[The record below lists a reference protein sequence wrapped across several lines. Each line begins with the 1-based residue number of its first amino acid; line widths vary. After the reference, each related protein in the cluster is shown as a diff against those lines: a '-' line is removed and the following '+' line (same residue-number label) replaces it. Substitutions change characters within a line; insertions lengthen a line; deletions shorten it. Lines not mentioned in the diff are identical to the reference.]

1 MYLLTELDFTNRNNK
16 KYIIYILKYIN
27 IMNEYDVIVVGGGHA
42 GLEAAYAVD
51 RIGLSCALVTLRKQS
66 IGQMSCNPAIGGLGK
81 SHIVREID
89 AMGGLMPIATDMS
102 GIQYR
107 TLNTR
112 KGDAVQALRVQ
123 CDRKLYKQAAQ
134 KIIKKTNIEIIEGE
148 VEDLVVEGK
157 KVKGVVTDKNIVK
170 GKRTILTTG
179 TFLNGRMYTG
189 EEIEIGGRSGDLSS
203 IPLSK
208 KLYQLDIP
216 MGRLKTGTPPR
227 IKLSSININLME
239 EQPGE
244 RPTPWMSLNERPKKH
259 QKQLSCFITRTN
271 KTTHEIIK
279 KNTHLSAMYS
289 GNIVGIGPRYCPSIE
304 DKVNRFKNKEGHQI
318 FIEPEG
324 INKDLIYPNGVST
337 SLPKDIQLEFIQSI
351 RGMRNAIITEYGYAV
366 EYDFIDP
373 RIIKPTLEAKFL
385 QGFYLAGQIN
395 GTTGYEEAA
404 AQGLIAGIN
413 AANSIK
419 KKDEFI
425 LERDEAYIGVL
436 INDLTNHGITEP
448 YRMFTSRAEH
458 RLLLS
463 QNNAEQRLLLK
474 AHNLGLINSKR
485 KEEFL
490 LKEKNYKKFFNSILK
505 KTKTKTFID
514 NKNKTKHLKEN
525 KNLYQLLSRP
535 DVNPNR
541 LYKPKKHEKSLYDRS
556 VVEIKYKGYIEKQ
569 LREIKK
575 TKKQNNKKIPTS
587 FDYNSIE
594 GLSNEVKEKLHQN
607 KPRTIGDANIIE
619 GITPA
624 AINLILIYLKKAEL
638 LEQNA

>member
-1 MYLLTELDFTNRNNK
+1 MNK
-16 KYIIYILKYIN
+16 
-27 IMNEYDVIVVGGGHA
+27 YDVVVVGGGHA

-51 RIGLSCALVTLRKQS
+51 RIGLSCALVTFKRKS

-89 AMGGLMPIATDMS
+89 AMGGLMSRATDMS

-123 CDRKLYKQAAQ
+123 CDRKLYKKATQ
-134 KIIKKTNIEIIEGE
+134 KIIKNTNIEVIEGE
-148 VEDLVVEGK
+148 VQDLVVEGNR
-157 KVKGVVTDKNIVK
+157 VKGVITNNNTVM

-179 TFLNGRMYTG
+179 TFLNGKMYAG
-189 EEIEIGGRSGDLSS
+189 EEVEIGGRSGDPSS

-208 KLYQLDIP
+208 KLYQLNIP

-227 IKLSSININLME
+227 IKLSSINIKEME

-244 RPTPWMSLNERPKKH
+244 KPTPWMSLYKRPKKH
-259 QKQLSCFITRTN
+259 QKQLSCYITRTN
-271 KTTHEIIK
+271 KTTHKIIEE
-279 KNTHLSAMYS
+279 NTHLSAMYS
-289 GNIVGIGPRYCPSIE
+289 GNIMGIGPRYCPSIE

-324 INKDLIYPNGVST
+324 IDKDLVYPNGVST
-337 SLPKDIQLEFIQSI
+337 SLPKKIQEKFIQSI
-351 RGMRNAIITEYGYAV
+351 NGMKDAIITEYGYAV

-373 RIIKPTLEAKFL
+373 RSIKPTLETKFL
-385 QGFYLAGQIN
+385 ENFYLAGQIN

-404 AQGLIAGIN
+404 AQGLMAGIN

-419 KKDEFI
+419 KREEFV
-425 LERDEAYIGVL
+425 LERSEAYIGVL
-436 INDLTNHGITEP
+436 LNDLTSHGITEP

-474 AHNLGLINSKR
+474 AHRLGLVSDKR
-485 KEEFL
+485 KEAYL
-490 LKEKNYKKFFNSILK
+490 LKEKRYKEFFNTKLK
-505 KTKTKTFID
+505 KIKVNAFID
-514 NKNKTKHLKEN
+514 NNNNKNKLNES
-525 KNLYQLLSRP
+525 KNLHQLLSRP
-535 DVNPNR
+535 DVDPSK
-541 LYKPKKHEKSLYDRS
+541 LYKPNKKEKSLYKRS

-575 TKKQNNKKIPTS
+575 TKKQNNKKIPST
-587 FDYNSIE
+587 FDYCSVD
-594 GLSNEVKEKLHQN
+594 GLSNEVKEKLNYH
-607 KPRTIGDANIIE
+607 KPRTIGDASVIE
-619 GITPA
+619 GVTPA
-624 AINLILIYLKKAEL
+624 AVNLILIYLKKTEL